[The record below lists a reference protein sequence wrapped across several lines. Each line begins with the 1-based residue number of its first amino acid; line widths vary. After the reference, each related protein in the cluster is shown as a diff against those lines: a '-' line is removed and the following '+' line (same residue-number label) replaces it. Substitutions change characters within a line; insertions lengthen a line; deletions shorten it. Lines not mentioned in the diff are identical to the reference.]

1 MREYRQEPTEFA
13 EPTREEIRARTR
25 RNVAIALGLVG
36 FMVLVA
42 ISIVM
47 RSPTP

>member
-1 MREYRQEPTEFA
+1 MREYRDEPSHFA

-25 RNVAIALGLVG
+25 RNVAIAFALLG
-36 FMVLVA
+36 FMALVA

-47 RSPTP
+47 RSPA

>member
-1 MREYRQEPTEFA
+1 MPEYRDEPTIFA
-13 EPTREEIRARTR
+13 EPTREEVHARSW

-42 ISIVM
+42 ITIILRQPV
-47 RSPTP
+47 